1 MEGSLIRIL
10 FFLLPTL
17 ASADPAN
24 NEWNSTTRSLSMG
37 NLGIASAEDSTT
49 AMFYNPAALARTKKF
64 TAEFMNPQFDIG
76 SGLFTL
82 GRGITDAP
90 KHTSLGTVRPLVEA
104 RSTKASYLGFSLY
117 PNLSAQNFNFGILA
131 KGEGLSYHDGTKLNY
146 RSKYLLIPT
155 LGISMGALSGRF
167 RIGAA
172 ARAIQITEN
181 DRSLM
186 GTIASNGSSGASP
199 SYTGDAQEGFGIGL
213 DAGTLITLPWT
224 ALPTLGFVAR
234 NIGDTSFSGSAPFG
248 VGTGTVKAKEK
259 IKMTYD
265 AGFTLSPKMGKRS
278 VLVFGADYRDVLDQ
292 NGINLV
298 RRINLGLELSF
309 SRFFY
314 LRTGVS
320 RGYFTAGVGFASKYG
335 SLDLGTYAEEL
346 DARKLRV
353 REDRRYSLRFGRK
366 F

>member
-146 RSKYLLIPT
+146 RSKYQYPLSEFPW
-155 LGISMGALSGRF
+155 GHYRGASASAQQHGLFKLRK
-167 RIGAA
+167 
-172 ARAIQITEN
+172 
-181 DRSLM
+181 
-186 GTIASNGSSGASP
+186 TIALLWEP
-199 SYTGDAQEGFGIGL
+199 
-213 DAGTLITLPWT
+213 
-224 ALPTLGFVAR
+224 
-234 NIGDTSFSGSAPFG
+234 
-248 VGTGTVKAKEK
+248 
-259 IKMTYD
+259 
-265 AGFTLSPKMGKRS
+265 
-278 VLVFGADYRDVLDQ
+278 
-292 NGINLV
+292 
-298 RRINLGLELSF
+298 
-309 SRFFY
+309 
-314 LRTGVS
+314 
-320 RGYFTAGVGFASKYG
+320 
-335 SLDLGTYAEEL
+335 
-346 DARKLRV
+346 LRV
-353 REDRRYSLRFGRK
+353 TVPVALRLAILVMPKRGSELAWTREL
-366 F
+366 